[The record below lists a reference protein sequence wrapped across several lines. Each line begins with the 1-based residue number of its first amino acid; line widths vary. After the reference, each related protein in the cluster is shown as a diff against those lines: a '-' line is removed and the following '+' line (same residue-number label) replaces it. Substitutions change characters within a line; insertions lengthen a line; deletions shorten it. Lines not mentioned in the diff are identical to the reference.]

1 MRWVWA
7 GRMMMAAAAV
17 GVGNCAYAAHYYR
30 PVPDYAD
37 GSTKATRRRLL
48 DVADEVGVEA
58 ASARLHVL
66 HVNMHVDWCRHT
78 RVCMVM
84 SSQ

>member
-17 GVGNCAYAAHYYR
+17 GVGNCAFAAHYYR

-48 DVADEVGVEA
+48 DVADEVGVA
-58 ASARLHVL
+58 AAIRSATHSRDLHSAAATL
-66 HVNMHVDWCRHT
+66 T
-78 RVCMVM
+78 RGT
-84 SSQ
+84 